1 MRHVALRTLAVA
13 ALAGFSLSACTEGE
27 TRNAPD
33 GTEPVTETPA
43 PEGIATETSE
53 GDRLRDATA
62 TPVTEMRIIPST
74 TAMHFTV
81 DRAVSTNTD
90 SVGSEFTASLVAPVF
105 DDAGNEAL
113 PVGTQSRW
121 VVTEA
126 STEDGSSVLAFRL
139 AAVML
144 HNEWIDME
152 ATVTDASLDVDN
164 ADSNGETAAKIG
176 IGAAAGAIVGQII
189 GRDTG
194 GTLTGAG
201 VGAAVGTAV
210 ALSTKGG
217 HATLPAGSD
226 LRVELDDPVSL
237 R

>member
-1 MRHVALRTLAVA
+1 MRHARALNPSGVTLRTLAVA

-33 GTEPVTETPA
+33 GTEPVAETPA
-43 PEGIATETSE
+43 MEAPAVE
-53 GDRLRDATA
+53 D
-62 TPVTEMRIIPST
+62 TPSAEMRIIPST
-74 TAMHFTV
+74 TSMHFTV
-81 DRAVSTNTD
+81 DRAVSTDTD
-90 SVGSEFTASLVAPVF
+90 PVGAEFTASLVSPVF

-113 PVGTQSRW
+113 PVGTPSRW

-126 STEDGSSVLAFRL
+126 STEDGESVLAFQL
-139 AAVML
+139 ASVQVGG
-144 HNEWIDME
+144 EWIDVA
-152 ATVTDASLDVDN
+152 ATVSDATLDVDN

-176 IGAAAGAIVGQII
+176 VGAAAGAIVGQII
-189 GRDTG
+189 GRDTEA
-194 GTLTGAG
+194 TLTGAG

-217 HATLPAGSD
+217 HATLPAGSE
-226 LRVELDDPVSL
+226 LTVELDDPVTV